1 MMRCLCHVDGQKPSL
16 SCVFTAAMLFKRTGA
31 NKVSL
36 SIGSLWDDVSDE
48 GAGRL
53 AVEFIECCAV
63 VESCLKLSNR

>member
-53 AVEFIECCAV
+53 VET
-63 VESCLKLSNR
+63 